1 MYNPYTQLIEQIDQQ
16 IKATQEL
23 ATDPEMADLAKLEIT
38 KLEAEKQQLVVASE
52 QLEQSEDSPKST
64 VQTNCIIEIRQ
75 GTGGEEAKIWGDDLL
90 RMYVR
95 STELL
100 GLKIQYVDDMVIKIT
115 GKVKGDADQLDELI
129 DLTPYEVFQFE
140 TGVHR
145 VQRVPET
152 EAQGRIHTSTATVAV
167 LPEVPKTA
175 VVIKDDDL
183 EWQFMRAG
191 GAGGQSVN
199 KTSSAVRL
207 IHKPTGLVTTARSER
222 SQIQNRETALELLRA
237 ILWEIEE
244 EKQASQVGAARAG
257 IGRAQRAE
265 KIRTYNFPQNRVTD
279 HRTKQ
284 SWYNLPEILEGQIVD
299 LLTRLRQEMIK
310 MSNQSQEPTHDQQKI
325 YLKKTLIPSS

>member
-1 MYNPYTQLIEQIDQQ
+1 MYNPYTQLIEQLDQQ
-16 IKATQEL
+16 ISAAKEL
-23 ATDPEMADLAKLEIT
+23 AGDPEMADLANSEIAKLE
-38 KLEAEKQQLVVASE
+38 EEKQQLVTAAE
-52 QLEQSEDSPKST
+52 QLEQPEAAPEST
-64 VQTNCIIEIRQ
+64 VKTNCLIEIRQ
-75 GTGGEEAKIWGDDLL
+75 GTGGEEAKIWGDNLL

-95 STELL
+95 CAELL
-100 GLKIQYVDDMVIKIT
+100 GLKLQYVDDMVIKIT
-115 GKVKGDADQLDELI
+115 GKVKGNPDQLGELI
-129 DLTPYEVFQFE
+129 DLTPYEVFQYE

-175 VVIKDDDL
+175 VEIKDDDL
-183 EWQFMRAG
+183 EWHFMRAG
-191 GAGGQSVN
+191 GAGGQHVN

-207 IHKPTGLVTTARSER
+207 VHKPTGLVTTARSER

-237 ILWEIEE
+237 LLWEIEE

-299 LLTRLRQEMIK
+299 LLTELRQAMLEI
-310 MSNQSQEPTHDQQKI
+310 NI
-325 YLKKTLIPSS
+325 